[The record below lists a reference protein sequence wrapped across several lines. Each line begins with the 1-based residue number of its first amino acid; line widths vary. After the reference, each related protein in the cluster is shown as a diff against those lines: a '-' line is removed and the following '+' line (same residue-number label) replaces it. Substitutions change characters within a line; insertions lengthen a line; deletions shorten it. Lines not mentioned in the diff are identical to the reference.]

1 MSAPF
6 ATDAPDASRTGEKYG
21 ERTDDRAKFPESNP
35 FSTRFTA
42 PGKTPFFFERSFLR
56 QLKASKPAKFEEFFI
71 RALGAGEDIRG
82 SVCLQFLIDRF
93 ETNGRR
99 GQIVG
104 PHGSGKSTLICAL
117 KEALTKRGYEIFSW
131 SLNDRN
137 RFLPDVFWLELQR
150 FLQTAPAFLPVKC
163 LLPPPVVSPEDY
175 WAQAREVVRDLSGDE
190 LFDDEQDEKYDDV
203 ATIEEFCVGENATEG
218 AAKPED
224 VAKTE
229 NTESKA
235 SAESANE
242 TTPKRRDGFFG
253 FNAAGNFGFN
263 AARRGESAP
272 RWPQPPQKKN
282 AEGKDAP
289 TPFAPFPGV
298 APPNEPTSNG
308 DANANATDETTSA
321 NAAFLGGG
329 GGEKQNSSRW
339 EARESQKKLEIP
351 LPTFDFPKKR
361 GAMFDKKVVFFDGF
375 EQLSYANRVVV
386 RTFCRMNRLGLLLTT
401 HSPAIGIPVLF
412 RATPSVEILR
422 QILNYL
428 LDDLDMTP
436 EDSELEILLKNFNY
450 DVREILFSLYDAF
463 ESYRWAPREMREKIV
478 RRYPR

>member
-1 MSAPF
+1 MGASF
-6 ATDAPDASRTGEKYG
+6 ATAAPDASRTGEKYG

-42 PGKTPFFFERSFLR
+42 PGKIPFFFERSFLR

-82 SVCLQFLIDRF
+82 SVCLQFLVDRF

-99 GQIVG
+99 GQLVG
-104 PHGSGKSTLICAL
+104 PHGSGKSTLTCAL

-150 FLQTAPAFLPVKC
+150 FLQSAPAFLPVKC

-175 WAQAREVVRDLSGDE
+175 WEQAREVVRDLSDAE
-190 LFDDEQDEKYDDV
+190 TFDDEQDENYDDV
-203 ATIEEFCVGENATEG
+203 ATIDEFCVDGNAAENSAKSDESERETATDG
-218 AAKPED
+218 
-224 VAKTE
+224 
-229 NTESKA
+229 
-235 SAESANE
+235 ANE
-242 TTPKRRDGFFG
+242 TAPKRKDGFFG

-263 AARRGESAP
+263 ATRRGDAAP
-272 RWPQPPQKKN
+272 RWPQPPQKAN
-282 AEGKDAP
+282 VEASAP

-298 APPNEPTSNG
+298 APPNEPT
-308 DANANATDETTSA
+308 ANDGANETVPNAEFLSGSA
-321 NAAFLGGG
+321 ERGA
-329 GGEKQNSSRW
+329 QNS
-339 EARESQKKLEIP
+339 AREAQKKLEIP
-351 LPTFDFPKKR
+351 LPNLDFQKKR
-361 GAMFDKKVVFFDGF
+361 SAMFDKKVVFFDGF

-436 EDSELEILLKNFNY
+436 EDAELEILLKNFNY

>member
-6 ATDAPDASRTGEKYG
+6 TTDAPDAARTGEQRG
-21 ERTDDRAKFPESNP
+21 ERADDRSRFPESNP

-82 SVCLQFLIDRF
+82 SVCLQFLVDRF

-104 PHGSGKSTLICAL
+104 PHGSGKSTLTFAL

-150 FLQTAPAFLPVKC
+150 FLQSAPAFLPVKC
-163 LLPPPVVSPEDY
+163 LLPPPVVSAEDY
-175 WAQAREVVRDLSGDE
+175 WAQAREVVRELNDAESNGDE
-190 LFDDEQDEKYDDV
+190 SDEKYDDV
-203 ATIEEFCVGENATEG
+203 ATLDEFCVDRNGAG
-218 AAKPED
+218 AASDAALKSEKSL
-224 VAKTE
+224 KTE
-229 NTESKA
+229 NAERTEKDDA
-235 SAESANE
+235 KER
-242 TTPKRRDGFFG
+242 KGFFG

-263 AARRGESAP
+263 AARRGDASP
-272 RWPQPPQKKN
+272 RWPRPTQERQG
-282 AEGKDAP
+282 EGSEPAP

-298 APPNEPTSNG
+298 APPNEPVAGSP
-308 DANANATDETTSA
+308 D
-321 NAAFLGGG
+321 
-329 GGEKQNSSRW
+329 GEKVESDRTNCAAVEPSRP
-339 EARESQKKLEIP
+339 EPAQKKLEIP
-351 LPTFDFPKKR
+351 LPTLDFQKKR

-422 QILNYL
+422 QILNHL

-436 EDSELEILLKNFNY
+436 EDAELEILLKNFNY

>member
-1 MSAPF
+1 MMSAPF

-42 PGKTPFFFERSFLR
+42 PGKIPFFFERSFLR

-82 SVCLQFLIDRF
+82 SVCLQFLVDRF

-99 GQIVG
+99 GQLVG
-104 PHGSGKSTLICAL
+104 PHGSGKSTLTCAL

-150 FLQTAPAFLPVKC
+150 FLQSAPAFLPVKC
-163 LLPPPVVSPEDY
+163 LLPPPVVSREDY
-175 WAQAREVVRDLSGDE
+175 WEQAREIVRDLSDVE
-190 LFDDEQDEKYDDV
+190 TFDGKQEEQYDDV
-203 ATIEEFCVGENATEG
+203 ATVDEFCVAENEVENSATSNETERKITSENADKTT
-218 AAKPED
+218 AKL
-224 VAKTE
+224 
-229 NTESKA
+229 
-235 SAESANE
+235 
-242 TTPKRRDGFFG
+242 RDGFFG
-253 FNAAGNFGFN
+253 FNAAGKFGFN
-263 AARRGESAP
+263 ATRRGDAVPS
-272 RWPQPPQKKN
+272 WPQPPQKSNVEEK
-282 AEGKDAP
+282 AAP

-298 APPNEPTSNG
+298 APPNEPA
-308 DANANATDETTSA
+308 ANDGADETSPNVEFLAGSA
-321 NAAFLGGG
+321 
-329 GGEKQNSSRW
+329 ERESQNVAR
-339 EARESQKKLEIP
+339 EAREAQKKLEIP
-351 LPTFDFPKKR
+351 LPTLDFQKKR
-361 GAMFDKKVVFFDGF
+361 SAMFDKKVVFFDGF

-436 EDSELEILLKNFNY
+436 EDAELEILLKNFNY

>member
-42 PGKTPFFFERSFLR
+42 PGKIPFFFERSFLR

-82 SVCLQFLIDRF
+82 SVCLQFLVDRF

-99 GQIVG
+99 GQLVG
-104 PHGSGKSTLICAL
+104 PHGSGKSTLTCAL

-150 FLQTAPAFLPVKC
+150 FLQSAPAFLPVKC
-163 LLPPPVVSPEDY
+163 LLPPPVVSAEDY
-175 WAQAREVVRDLSGDE
+175 WEQAREVVRDLSDVE
-190 LFDDEQDEKYDDV
+190 TFDDDQEEKFDDV
-203 ATIEEFCVGENATEG
+203 ATIDEFCVGEQAAENSAKSDGTECKTSPNANAT
-218 AAKPED
+218 AST
-224 VAKTE
+224 TE
-229 NTESKA
+229 
-235 SAESANE
+235 
-242 TTPKRRDGFFG
+242 RRDGFFG

-263 AARRGESAP
+263 ATRRGDAAP
-272 RWPQPPQKKN
+272 RWPAPPQKAN
-282 AEGKDAP
+282 AEGTDAP

-298 APPNEPTSNG
+298 APPNESTAC
-308 DANANATDETTSA
+308 DAANETAPNAEFLAESIEREVR
-321 NAAFLGGG
+321 NAA
-329 GGEKQNSSRW
+329 SD
-339 EARESQKKLEIP
+339 ARESQKKLEIP
-351 LPTFDFPKKR
+351 LPTLDFQKKR

-436 EDSELEILLKNFNY
+436 EDAELEILLKNFNY

>member
-42 PGKTPFFFERSFLR
+42 PGKMPFFFERSFLR

-82 SVCLQFLIDRF
+82 SVCLQFLVDRF

-99 GQIVG
+99 GQLVG
-104 PHGSGKSTLICAL
+104 PHGSGKSTLTCAL

-150 FLQTAPAFLPVKC
+150 FLQSAPAFLPVKC

-175 WAQAREVVRDLSGDE
+175 WEQAREVVRDLSDVE
-190 LFDDEQDEKYDDV
+190 TFDDEQEEKYDDV
-203 ATIEEFCVGENATEG
+203 ATIDEFCV
-218 AAKPED
+218 D
-224 VAKTE
+224 
-229 NTESKA
+229 A
-235 SAESANE
+235 SAAENSAKSNESERGTSPNANANE
-242 TTPKRRDGFFG
+242 STAERRDGFFG
-253 FNAAGNFGFN
+253 FNAAGNLGFN
-263 AARRGESAP
+263 ATRRGDAAP
-272 RWPQPPQKKN
+272 RWPAPPQKKDV
-282 AEGKDAP
+282 EGTDAP

-298 APPNEPTSNG
+298 APPNEPT
-308 DANANATDETTSA
+308 ANDGANETSP
-321 NAAFLGGG
+321 NAEFLAGT
-329 GGEKQNSSRW
+329 EREAQNAVK

-351 LPTFDFPKKR
+351 LPTLDFQKKR
-361 GAMFDKKVVFFDGF
+361 SAMFDKKVVFFDGF

>member
-42 PGKTPFFFERSFLR
+42 PGKIPFFFERSFLR

-82 SVCLQFLIDRF
+82 SVCLQFLVDRF

-99 GQIVG
+99 GQLVG
-104 PHGSGKSTLICAL
+104 PHGSGKSTLTCAL

-150 FLQTAPAFLPVKC
+150 FLQSAPAFLPVKC
-163 LLPPPVVSPEDY
+163 LLPPPVVSAEDY
-175 WAQAREVVRDLSGDE
+175 WEQAREVVRDLSDVE
-190 LFDDEQDEKYDDV
+190 TFDDDQEEKYDDV
-203 ATIEEFCVGENATEG
+203 ATIDEFCV
-218 AAKPED
+218 D
-224 VAKTE
+224 
-229 NTESKA
+229 
-235 SAESANE
+235 ESAAEKSAKSDELERETASDVIANE
-242 TTPKRRDGFFG
+242 STAERRDGFFG

-263 AARRGESAP
+263 ATRRGDAAP
-272 RWPQPPQKKN
+272 RWPQPPQKKD
-282 AEGKDAP
+282 AEGSNAP

-298 APPNEPTSNG
+298 APANEPT
-308 DANANATDETTSA
+308 ANDGANETSPNAEFLAGSA
-321 NAAFLGGG
+321 ERETQNAA
-329 GGEKQNSSRW
+329 K
-339 EARESQKKLEIP
+339 ESQKKLEIP
-351 LPTFDFPKKR
+351 LPTLDFQKKR

-436 EDSELEILLKNFNY
+436 EDAELEILLKNFNY

>member
-42 PGKTPFFFERSFLR
+42 PGKIPFFFERSFLR

-82 SVCLQFLIDRF
+82 SVCLQFLVDRF

-99 GQIVG
+99 GQLVG
-104 PHGSGKSTLICAL
+104 PHGSGKSTLTCAL

-150 FLQTAPAFLPVKC
+150 FLQSAPAFLPVKC

-175 WAQAREVVRDLSGDE
+175 WEQAREVVRDLSDVE
-190 LFDDEQDEKYDDV
+190 TFDDDQEEKYDEV
-203 ATIEEFCVGENATEG
+203 ATIDEFCVDGSATENSAKSDEPERETN
-218 AAKPED
+218 AASE
-224 VAKTE
+224 ATAE
-229 NTESKA
+229 A
-235 SAESANE
+235 SA
-242 TTPKRRDGFFG
+242 KRRDGFFG

-263 AARRGESAP
+263 ATRRGDAAP
-272 RWPQPPQKKN
+272 RWPAPPQKSN
-282 AEGKDAP
+282 AEGTSEP

-298 APPNEPTSNG
+298 APPNEPTATVETSEPTPNADFLNG
-308 DANANATDETTSA
+308 DAARAGQTFRS
-321 NAAFLGGG
+321 
-329 GGEKQNSSRW
+329 
-339 EARESQKKLEIP
+339 EARDAQKKLEIP
-351 LPTFDFPKKR
+351 LPTLDFQKKR
-361 GAMFDKKVVFFDGF
+361 SAMFDKKVVFFDGF

>member
-42 PGKTPFFFERSFLR
+42 PGKIPFFFERSFLR

-82 SVCLQFLIDRF
+82 SVCLQFLVDRF

-99 GQIVG
+99 GQLVG
-104 PHGSGKSTLICAL
+104 PHGSGKSTLTCAL

-150 FLQTAPAFLPVKC
+150 FLQSAPAFLPVKC

-175 WAQAREVVRDLSGDE
+175 WEQAREIVRDLSDVE
-190 LFDDEQDEKYDDV
+190 TFDDDQEEKYDDV
-203 ATIEEFCVGENATEG
+203 ATIDEFCVDGSATENP
-218 AAKPED
+218 AK
-224 VAKTE
+224 
-229 NTESKA
+229 
-235 SAESANE
+235 SAESERKPAPE
-242 TTPKRRDGFFG
+242 CTDDTSAKRRDGFFG
-253 FNAAGNFGFN
+253 FNAAGKFGFN
-263 AARRGESAP
+263 ATRRGDAVP
-272 RWPQPPQKKN
+272 RWPAPPQKKD
-282 AEGKDAP
+282 AEGTDAP

-298 APPNEPTSNG
+298 APPNEPT
-308 DANANATDETTSA
+308 ANDEANETPPNAEFLAGSA
-321 NAAFLGGG
+321 EREAQNAA
-329 GGEKQNSSRW
+329 K
-339 EARESQKKLEIP
+339 EARDSQKKLEIP
-351 LPTFDFPKKR
+351 LPTLDFQKKR

>member
-42 PGKTPFFFERSFLR
+42 PGKMPFFFERSFLR

-82 SVCLQFLIDRF
+82 SVCLQFLVDRF

-99 GQIVG
+99 GQLVG
-104 PHGSGKSTLICAL
+104 PHGSGKSTLTCAL

-150 FLQTAPAFLPVKC
+150 FLQSAPAFLPVKC

-175 WAQAREVVRDLSGDE
+175 WEQAREVVRDLSDVE
-190 LFDDEQDEKYDDV
+190 TFDDDQEEKYDEV
-203 ATIEEFCVGENATEG
+203 ATIDEFCVDGNAAENAAKSDEAERTT
-218 AAKPED
+218 AATASEATD
-224 VAKTE
+224 D
-229 NTESKA
+229 A
-235 SAESANE
+235 SA
-242 TTPKRRDGFFG
+242 KRRDGFFG

-263 AARRGESAP
+263 ATRRGDAAP
-272 RWPQPPQKKN
+272 RWPAPPQKSN
-282 AEGKDAP
+282 AEGTSEP

-298 APPNEPTSNG
+298 APPNEPTANVEANEPTPNADFLNG
-308 DANANATDETTSA
+308 AGLASRAET
-321 NAAFLGGG
+321 
-329 GGEKQNSSRW
+329 R
-339 EARESQKKLEIP
+339 EAQKKLEIP
-351 LPTFDFPKKR
+351 LPNLDFQKKR
-361 GAMFDKKVVFFDGF
+361 SAMFDKKVVFFDGF

>member
-1 MSAPF
+1 
-6 ATDAPDASRTGEKYG
+6 
-21 ERTDDRAKFPESNP
+21 
-35 FSTRFTA
+35 
-42 PGKTPFFFERSFLR
+42 
-56 QLKASKPAKFEEFFI
+56 
-71 RALGAGEDIRG
+71 
-82 SVCLQFLIDRF
+82 
-93 ETNGRR
+93 
-99 GQIVG
+99 
-104 PHGSGKSTLICAL
+104 
-117 KEALTKRGYEIFSW
+117 FSW

-150 FLQTAPAFLPVKC
+150 FLQSAPAFLPVKC

-175 WAQAREVVRDLSGDE
+175 WEQAREIVRDLSDVE
-190 LFDDEQDEKYDDV
+190 TFDDDQEEKYDDV
-203 ATIEEFCVGENATEG
+203 ATIDEFCVDKSASENS
-218 AAKPED
+218 AKSD
-224 VAKTE
+224 
-229 NTESKA
+229 ESERETA
-235 SAESANE
+235 PNASANE
-242 TTPKRRDGFFG
+242 STSERRDGFFG

-263 AARRGESAP
+263 ATRRGDAAP
-272 RWPQPPQKKN
+272 RWPQPPQKKA
-282 AEGKDAP
+282 AEGADAP

-298 APPNEPTSNG
+298 APPNEPTPNV
-308 DANANATDETTSA
+308 DANKMAPNAEFLAESA
-321 NAAFLGGG
+321 EREA
-329 GGEKQNSSRW
+329 QNSAA

-351 LPTFDFPKKR
+351 LPTLDFQKKR
-361 GAMFDKKVVFFDGF
+361 SAMFDKKVVFFDGF

>member
-42 PGKTPFFFERSFLR
+42 PGKIPFFFERSFLR

-82 SVCLQFLIDRF
+82 SVCLQFLVDRF

-99 GQIVG
+99 GQLVG
-104 PHGSGKSTLICAL
+104 PHGSGKSTLTCAL

-150 FLQTAPAFLPVKC
+150 FLQSAPAFLPVKC
-163 LLPPPVVSPEDY
+163 LLPPPVVSAEDY
-175 WAQAREVVRDLSGDE
+175 WEQAREVVRDLSDVE
-190 LFDDEQDEKYDDV
+190 TFDDAQEEKFDDV
-203 ATIEEFCVGENATEG
+203 ATIDEFCVGEQAAENSAKSDESERETSPNANAT
-218 AAKPED
+218 
-224 VAKTE
+224 
-229 NTESKA
+229 A
-235 SAESANE
+235 STSE
-242 TTPKRRDGFFG
+242 RRDGFFG

-263 AARRGESAP
+263 ATRRGESAP
-272 RWPQPPQKKN
+272 RWPQPPQKKD
-282 AEGKDAP
+282 AEGTDAP

-298 APPNEPTSNG
+298 APPNESTAS
-308 DANANATDETTSA
+308 DAANETAPNAEFLVGNAEREER
-321 NAAFLGGG
+321 NAV
-329 GGEKQNSSRW
+329 SD
-339 EARESQKKLEIP
+339 ARESQKKLEIP
-351 LPTFDFPKKR
+351 LPTLDFQKKR
-361 GAMFDKKVVFFDGF
+361 SAMFDKKVVFFDGF

-436 EDSELEILLKNFNY
+436 EDAELEILLKNFNY

>member
-42 PGKTPFFFERSFLR
+42 PGKIPFFFERSFLR

-82 SVCLQFLIDRF
+82 SVCLQFLVDRF

-99 GQIVG
+99 GQLVG
-104 PHGSGKSTLICAL
+104 PHGSGKSTLTCAL

-150 FLQTAPAFLPVKC
+150 FLQSAPAFLPVKC

-175 WAQAREVVRDLSGDE
+175 WEQAREVVRDLSDVE
-190 LFDDEQDEKYDDV
+190 TFDDDQEEKYDEV
-203 ATIEEFCVGENATEG
+203 ATIDEFCVDGSATEK
-218 AAKPED
+218 AAKS
-224 VAKTE
+224 
-229 NTESKA
+229 ESP
-235 SAESANE
+235 
-242 TTPKRRDGFFG
+242 TPKSTDTSSAKRREGFFG

-263 AARRGESAP
+263 ATRRGDAAS
-272 RWPQPPQKKN
+272 RWPAPPQKSN
-282 AEGKDAP
+282 VAEDAP

-298 APPNEPTSNG
+298 APPNEPTANVAGNEASSNVEAFAG
-308 DANANATDETTSA
+308 NVAKET
-321 NAAFLGGG
+321 
-329 GGEKQNSSRW
+329 
-339 EARESQKKLEIP
+339 RETQKKLEIP
-351 LPTFDFPKKR
+351 LPNLDFQKKR
-361 GAMFDKKVVFFDGF
+361 SAIFDKKVVFFDGF

>member
-6 ATDAPDASRTGEKYG
+6 ATDAPDAARAGEKYG
-21 ERTDDRAKFPESNP
+21 ERADDRAKFPESNP

-82 SVCLQFLIDRF
+82 SVCLQFLVDRF

-104 PHGSGKSTLICAL
+104 PHGSGKSTLTFAL

-150 FLQTAPAFLPVKC
+150 FLQSAPAFLPVKC
-163 LLPPPVVSPEDY
+163 LLPPPVVSTEDY
-175 WAQAREVVRDLSGDE
+175 WAQAREIVRELSDDE
-190 LFDDEQDEKYDDV
+190 PNFDDNDERYDDV
-203 ATIEEFCVGENATEG
+203 ATVDEFCVGESGASPAPEASAKSENSARTDEN
-218 AAKPED
+218 AAK
-224 VAKTE
+224 
-229 NTESKA
+229 
-235 SAESANE
+235 
-242 TTPKRRDGFFG
+242 KRNGFFG
-253 FNAAGNFGFN
+253 FNDAGNFGFN
-263 AARRGESAP
+263 AARRGDASP
-272 RWPQPPQKKN
+272 RWPSPPQGN
-282 AEGKDAP
+282 GTDAEP

-298 APPNEPTSNG
+298 APPNEPQATALDEEKS
-308 DANANATDETTSA
+308 DAEPPRSEPA
-321 NAAFLGGG
+321 
-329 GGEKQNSSRW
+329 
-339 EARESQKKLEIP
+339 QKKLEIP
-351 LPTFDFPKKR
+351 LPTLDFQKKR
-361 GAMFDKKVVFFDGF
+361 SAMFDKKVVFFDGF

-436 EDSELEILLKNFNY
+436 EDAELEILLKNFNY

>member
-82 SVCLQFLIDRF
+82 SVCLQFLVDRF

-104 PHGSGKSTLICAL
+104 PHGSGKSTLTCAL
-117 KEALTKRGYEIFSW
+117 KEVLTKRGYEIFSW

-150 FLQTAPAFLPVKC
+150 FLQSAPAFLPVKC

-175 WAQAREVVRDLSGDE
+175 WEQAREIVRDLSDVE
-190 LFDDEQDEKYDDV
+190 TFDDDQEEKYDDV
-203 ATIEEFCVGENATEG
+203 ATIDEFCVVKSASENS
-218 AAKPED
+218 AKSD
-224 VAKTE
+224 
-229 NTESKA
+229 ESERETA
-235 SAESANE
+235 PNASANE
-242 TTPKRRDGFFG
+242 STSERRDGFFG

-263 AARRGESAP
+263 ATRRGDAAP
-272 RWPQPPQKKN
+272 RWPQPPQKKA
-282 AEGKDAP
+282 AEGADAP

-298 APPNEPTSNG
+298 APPNEPTPNV
-308 DANANATDETTSA
+308 DANKMAPNAEFLAESA
-321 NAAFLGGG
+321 EREA
-329 GGEKQNSSRW
+329 QNSAA

-351 LPTFDFPKKR
+351 LPTLDFQKKR
-361 GAMFDKKVVFFDGF
+361 SAMFDKKVVFFDGF

>member
-42 PGKTPFFFERSFLR
+42 PGKIPFFFERSFLR
-56 QLKASKPAKFEEFFI
+56 QLKASKPAKFEEFFS

-82 SVCLQFLIDRF
+82 SVCLQFLVDRF

-99 GQIVG
+99 GQLVG
-104 PHGSGKSTLICAL
+104 PHGSGKSTLTCAL

-150 FLQTAPAFLPVKC
+150 FLQSAPAFLPVKC

-175 WAQAREVVRDLSGDE
+175 WEQAREIVRDLSDVE
-190 LFDDEQDEKYDDV
+190 TFDDDQEEKYDEV
-203 ATIEEFCVGENATEG
+203 ATIDEFCVDGSAAENPV
-218 AAKPED
+218 K
-224 VAKTE
+224 
-229 NTESKA
+229 
-235 SAESANE
+235 SAESERESATECADE
-242 TTPKRRDGFFG
+242 TSTKRRDGFFG

-263 AARRGESAP
+263 ATRRGDAAP
-272 RWPQPPQKKN
+272 RWPAPPQKKD
-282 AEGKDAP
+282 AEGTDAP

-298 APPNEPTSNG
+298 APPNEPTANG
-308 DANANATDETTSA
+308 EANETPPNAEFLAGSDEREA
-321 NAAFLGGG
+321 QNAA
-329 GGEKQNSSRW
+329 K

-351 LPTFDFPKKR
+351 LPTLDFQKKR

>member
-1 MSAPF
+1 MSASF
-6 ATDAPDASRTGEKYG
+6 ATAAPDASRTGEKYG

-42 PGKTPFFFERSFLR
+42 PGKIPFFFERSFLR

-82 SVCLQFLIDRF
+82 SVCLQFLVDRF

-99 GQIVG
+99 GQLVG
-104 PHGSGKSTLICAL
+104 PHGSGKSTLTCAL

-150 FLQTAPAFLPVKC
+150 FLQSAPAFLPVKC

-175 WAQAREVVRDLSGDE
+175 WEQAREVVRDLSDAETFDE
-190 LFDDEQDEKYDDV
+190 EQDENYDDV
-203 ATIEEFCVGENATEG
+203 ATIDEFCVDGNAAENSAKSDESERETATDG
-218 AAKPED
+218 
-224 VAKTE
+224 
-229 NTESKA
+229 
-235 SAESANE
+235 ANE
-242 TTPKRRDGFFG
+242 TAPKRKDGFFG

-263 AARRGESAP
+263 ATRRGDAAP
-272 RWPQPPQKKN
+272 RWPQPPQKAN
-282 AEGKDAP
+282 VEASAP

-298 APPNEPTSNG
+298 APPNEPT
-308 DANANATDETTSA
+308 ANDGANETVPNAEFLSGSA
-321 NAAFLGGG
+321 ERGA
-329 GGEKQNSSRW
+329 QNS
-339 EARESQKKLEIP
+339 AREAQKKLEIP
-351 LPTFDFPKKR
+351 LPNLDFQKKR
-361 GAMFDKKVVFFDGF
+361 SAMFDKKVVFFDGF

-436 EDSELEILLKNFNY
+436 EDAELEILLKNFNY

>member
-42 PGKTPFFFERSFLR
+42 PGKMPFFFERSFLR

-82 SVCLQFLIDRF
+82 SVCLQFLVDRF

-99 GQIVG
+99 GQLVG
-104 PHGSGKSTLICAL
+104 PHGSGKSTLTCAL

-150 FLQTAPAFLPVKC
+150 FLQSAPAFLPVKC

-175 WAQAREVVRDLSGDE
+175 WEQAREVVRDLSDVE
-190 LFDDEQDEKYDDV
+190 TFDDDQEEKYDEV
-203 ATIEEFCVGENATEG
+203 ATIDEFCVDGNAAENAAKSDEAERTT
-218 AAKPED
+218 AATASEATD
-224 VAKTE
+224 D
-229 NTESKA
+229 A
-235 SAESANE
+235 SA
-242 TTPKRRDGFFG
+242 KRRDGFFG

-263 AARRGESAP
+263 ATRRGDAAP
-272 RWPQPPQKKN
+272 RWPAPPQKSN
-282 AEGKDAP
+282 AEGTSEP

-298 APPNEPTSNG
+298 APPNEPTANVEANEPTPNADFLNG
-308 DANANATDETTSA
+308 AGQASRAET
-321 NAAFLGGG
+321 
-329 GGEKQNSSRW
+329 R
-339 EARESQKKLEIP
+339 EAQKKLEIP
-351 LPTFDFPKKR
+351 LPNLDFQKKR
-361 GAMFDKKVVFFDGF
+361 SAMFDKKVVFFDGF

>member
-42 PGKTPFFFERSFLR
+42 PGKIPFFFERSFLR

-82 SVCLQFLIDRF
+82 SVCLQFLVDRF

-99 GQIVG
+99 GQLVG
-104 PHGSGKSTLICAL
+104 PHGSGKSTLTCAL

-150 FLQTAPAFLPVKC
+150 FLQSAPAFLPVKC

-175 WAQAREVVRDLSGDE
+175 WEQAREIVRDLSDVE
-190 LFDDEQDEKYDDV
+190 TFDDEQEEKYDDV
-203 ATIEEFCVGENATEG
+203 ATIDEFCVDGNAAENPAKSESLERETE
-218 AAKPED
+218 
-224 VAKTE
+224 TE
-229 NTESKA
+229 
-235 SAESANE
+235 SAESTAS
-242 TTPKRRDGFFG
+242 KRREGFFG

-263 AARRGESAP
+263 ASRRGENAP
-272 RWPQPPQKKN
+272 RWPQPPQKSN
-282 AEGKDAP
+282 AEENVAP

-298 APPNEPTSNG
+298 APPNEPTAND
-308 DANANATDETTSA
+308 DANETSPNAEFFAEGVERESQRA
-321 NAAFLGGG
+321 
-329 GGEKQNSSRW
+329 
-339 EARESQKKLEIP
+339 ARETREAQKKLEIP
-351 LPTFDFPKKR
+351 LPTLDFQKKR
-361 GAMFDKKVVFFDGF
+361 SAMFDKKVVFFDGF